1 MIDLP
6 LKVNGLELSIMPMS
20 PLAMAGNMEKVG
32 NVLQFL
38 QISQSLGQAGM
49 MLIKPEAVGDYILDN
64 LNIDASLRTT
74 PEERQQ
80 IIEQAQ
86 QMALAQQ
93 QAAQQQAAMQ
103 GGAQPPQAE
112 QGEMEAVGGEP
123 S

>member
-1 MIDLP
+1 MDEEGMIDLP
-6 LKVNGLELSIMPMS
+6 LKVNGLEISITPMS

-74 PEERQQ
+74 PEERQM

-86 QMALAQQ
+86 QMAMQ
-93 QAAQQQAAMQ
+93 QQQAAMAAQ
-103 GGAQPPQAE
+103 GGGQPPQE
-112 QGEMEAVGGEP
+112 GEMEAVGGEP